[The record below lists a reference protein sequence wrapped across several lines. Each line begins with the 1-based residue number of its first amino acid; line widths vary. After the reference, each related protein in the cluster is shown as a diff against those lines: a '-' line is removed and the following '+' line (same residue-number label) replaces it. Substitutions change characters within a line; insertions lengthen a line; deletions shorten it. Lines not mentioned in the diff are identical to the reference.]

1 MNVTATVGGNVLGD
15 QEEKEKSMKI
25 KKSTK
30 ALAAAASLAMMASVG
45 LSACGGSKSTVH

>member
-30 ALAAAASLAMMASVG
+30 ALALMPLLNREG
-45 LSACGGSKSTVH
+45 